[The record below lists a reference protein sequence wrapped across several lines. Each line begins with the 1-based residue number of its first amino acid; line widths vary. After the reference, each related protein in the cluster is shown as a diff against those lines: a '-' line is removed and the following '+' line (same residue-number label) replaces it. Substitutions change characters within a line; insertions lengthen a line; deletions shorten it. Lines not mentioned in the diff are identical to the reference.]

1 MRFQSLTH
9 LARATQRA
17 LKRLHSRHA
26 SASTSQV
33 TAGGMPQPTEAH
45 RAQAN
50 AADGGECDVA
60 GTSSADLAPN
70 REQRVHAWRRR
81 VLLKKG
87 ARLHAASM
95 DRGDHCSLAM
105 LDSDGIVVAWYDDST
120 DSSRVGVHVV
130 DRHVSQFY
138 VPADLAANL
147 PGVNLLSAA
156 ICGGNTQQGWRRQPG
171 GAIVWAMTVI
181 EAVVLK
187 DGRLQGFTH
196 VVRTAEGPRAE
207 PPIQMPQPSFRK
219 STNVRWGMNRAPI
232 GVSHASAAA

>member
-1 MRFQSLTH
+1 MHKLTLRTVENATSPERRQPISLRT
-9 LARATQRA
+9 
-17 LKRLHSRHA
+17 
-26 SASTSQV
+26 
-33 TAGGMPQPTEAH
+33 G
-45 RAQAN
+45 
-50 AADGGECDVA
+50 
-60 GTSSADLAPN
+60 N
-70 REQRVHAWRRR
+70 REFTHGAAEFYSRRAHDYTPQ
-81 VLLKKG
+81 VWI
-87 ARLHAASM
+87 AAH
-95 DRGDHCSLAM
+95 HCSLAM